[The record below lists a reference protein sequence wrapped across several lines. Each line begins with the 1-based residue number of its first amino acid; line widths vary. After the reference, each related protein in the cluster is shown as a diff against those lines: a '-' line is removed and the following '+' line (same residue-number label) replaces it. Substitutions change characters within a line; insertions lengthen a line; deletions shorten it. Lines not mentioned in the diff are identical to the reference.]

1 MNDMRQTSFP
11 GRKPLP
17 TGETALRQKSGLA
30 WVSILLVL
38 CLVAGMLPVL
48 SQGTQVG
55 AAPTFD
61 HDEVLVDTVED
72 MEGITVNL
80 FDYWV
85 SDKDNDGNEQSRSTN
100 NGINRNKELRFGG
113 TGGIDSNLDNYY
125 YITGQSNFT
134 DTNTYHEDRV
144 PSGHPRKGG
153 HITYGIVENNL
164 NENEYPVIAKQSI
177 GLRDG
182 EYDHSLEY
190 LFNPDDLEMESRY
203 NHYRDTYENVT
214 GLFEIDE
221 NGYYSYDSAKNYAEF
236 NVDDNQ
242 FYVYNTYAIKNSS
255 TADNV
260 NSEYTSGQF
269 FPFNS
274 ATEAGLS
281 YQNGS
286 LTRSQT
292 VQANVSGLNHFF
304 GMTMTADFLQ
314 PADGLV
320 VAGSQSSEMTFEFS
334 GDDDVW
340 VFVDGVLVLDLGGV
354 RDQANGT
361 INFATGAV
369 ETISNTAPGSSDE
382 EVSVSTNLYACFSA
396 AGYNSE
402 QLSQIFEEY
411 QSGQYRFKDNSYHTL
426 SFFYL
431 ERGANASNM
440 MLKFNLD
447 TLPSNNVVK
456 MDEEGE
462 PLSGIT
468 FELYDAN
475 SSYQI
480 DPGAQ
485 SLAEVTTRN
494 DGTIDF
500 RDTDGKPFDFTQGN
514 IGTEKI
520 PGSDDAY
527 QFYVLR
533 EVTQQAGYRTV
544 GDIYLRYNC
553 NAGQLLVSNKW
564 ETGAISNYSLIATNE
579 GTMEWA
585 TTGSPNESAEEIL
598 NDGGTLFAVVL
609 MQQSENQWV
618 PLYGN
623 NMDGWE
629 IETPTGSGGQ
639 TSISNIIAAAQRYQ
653 SNGINNIFEKN
664 TKGQWQ
670 VALDELPGDITQYYY
685 VNTDSSGDGEAE
697 SNASEA
703 KYIVSYYVT
712 SSRNLNNANAN
723 NTWRVDVDS
732 FERDFSS
739 NIWIPNIRNMFQVQK
754 LDQNGDPMTNGS
766 VTYQLYESNGVT
778 IGQDGT
784 VTINSDAVPYDTAT
798 VQLTYAN
805 SVAVFG
811 LDGNSNS
818 KAPLNTDKTY
828 YLVETSAPTG
838 YVPSTQV
845 VKIVVDN
852 TGVHADAGIANDDV
866 TVAVG
871 AGYLLKPMEKF
882 GANDAIDATLHDIKG
897 VVQTGTLDGTSGTS
911 ITWNEVSDTS
921 GSTELHLQYGIDG
934 NLLQYRPTNGGNPY
948 LTYDSG
954 FGRLYIEQCTE
965 ETHNPDTHKDDIKTA
980 IGNDAYYAVNGITP
994 LFTGSTTV
1002 QIKNHPEIK
1011 TGDVTVTKTVTG
1023 LQNLNQDTFSFTI
1036 QFEVPS
1042 GSGVTMPNTVN
1053 YTINSSDNTATVE
1066 NSKTSGTVTVGDDDS
1081 IAFTLKNGDSVTF
1094 KDLPEGLRYT
1104 ITENLGKDSNL
1115 KYTYS
1120 SSITAKD
1127 TDNPNVTDTNPG
1139 DGDTAFT
1146 NTVSAED
1153 FVTVTYTNTAT
1164 LASFNFIKVDGS
1176 NNNAKLSGAGFTLYR
1191 WDGTGNAPKDSLV
1204 SGTGSGWTVIDLD
1217 AVSDENELVTATD
1230 GAVNI
1235 TGLYPDATY
1244 RLVETTTPGGY
1255 IAPQGQWQLTYVGV
1269 GTQDS
1274 YNGWTIELITEDGA
1288 LNKAPA
1294 FGVDGSTLYLPN
1306 YQVPEIPVT
1315 GGEGGGWMFYGLTGT
1330 LLVGGA
1336 VLTLFAFS
1344 RRRKHF

>member
-11 GRKPLP
+11 ERKPLP

-38 CLVAGMLPVL
+38 CLVAGMLPVF

-55 AAPTFD
+55 AVPTIA
-61 HDEVLVDTVED
+61 HDNVLVDTVED

-85 SDKDNDGNEQSRSTN
+85 SDKDTDGNEQNRSTN
-100 NGINRNKELRFGG
+100 SGINRNKELRFGG
-113 TGGIDSNLDNYY
+113 TGGIDSNIGNYSNY
-125 YITGQSNFT
+125 YITNQGNFEE
-134 DTNTYHEDRV
+134 TNTYHEDRV
-144 PSGHPRKGG
+144 PTGQSRQGG
-153 HITYGIVENNL
+153 RITYGIVENKL
-164 NENEYPVIAKQSI
+164 NKNGYPVIAKKSI
-177 GLRDG
+177 DVRSG

-190 LFNPDDLEMESRY
+190 LFNPDDLEMESR
-203 NHYRDTYENVT
+203 NNNYRDSYENVT

-236 NVDDNQ
+236 NVEDNQ

-255 TADNV
+255 GADNV
-260 NSEYTSGQF
+260 NGEYTSGQF
-269 FPFNS
+269 FPFDN
-274 ATEAGLS
+274 ATEAGLV
-281 YQNGS
+281 YRNGQ
-286 LTRSQT
+286 LDRQRI
-292 VQANVSGLNHFF
+292 VQANVATLNHFF

-314 PADGLV
+314 PENGLV
-320 VAGSQSSEMTFEFS
+320 VAGNTNSEMKFEFS

-354 RDQANGT
+354 RDQANGS
-361 INFATGAV
+361 INFATGEV
-369 ETISNTAPGSSDE
+369 ETISNTAPGSSDNP
-382 EVSVSTNLYACFSA
+382 VSVTTTLYECFQN
-396 AGYNSE
+396 AGYSNDE
-402 QLSQIFEEY
+402 LNQMFER
-411 QSGQYRFKDNSYHTL
+411 SGNNQYRFKDNSYHTL

-447 TLPSNNVVK
+447 TLPTNQVVK
-456 MDEEGE
+456 MDETGTAISE
-462 PLSGIT
+462 IQ
-468 FELYDAN
+468 FALYDAN

-480 DPGAQ
+480 EENAQ
-485 SLAEVTTRN
+485 PLTTVTTGN

-500 RDTDGKPFDFTQGN
+500 RDADGKPFDFTQGN
-514 IGTEKI
+514 VGTAKL
-520 PGSDDAY
+520 PGSDSNDDY

-533 EVTQQAGYRTV
+533 EVAQPDGYRTV
-544 GDIYLRYNC
+544 GDIHLRYNC
-553 NAGQLLVSNKW
+553 NAGQLLVSNQW
-564 ETGAISNYSLIATNE
+564 QTGAISNYNLIATNE
-579 GTMEWA
+579 GTIEWGA
-585 TTGSPNESAEEIL
+585 NSYPRDSAAEIL
-598 NDGGTLFAVVL
+598 DNGGTLFAVVL
-609 MQQSENQWV
+609 MKQSQGQWV

-623 NMDGWE
+623 NMNGWN
-629 IETPTGSGGQ
+629 IQTPTGTGGQ
-639 TSISNIIAAAQRYQ
+639 TSIGDIIAAAQQYET
-653 SNGINNIFEKN
+653 NGINNIFEKN
-664 TKGQWQ
+664 PKGQWE
-670 VALDELPGDITQYYY
+670 VTLDELPGDITKYYY
-685 VNTDSSGDGEAE
+685 VNTDDTSDGEAE
-697 SNASEA
+697 SNSSEA

-712 SSRNLNNANAN
+712 RSGNLNNANTN

-754 LDQNGDPMTNGS
+754 LDQDGNPMTSGS
-766 VTYQLYESNGVT
+766 VTYQLYESGGVT

-784 VTINSDAVPYDTAT
+784 VTIKPNATPYDTAT
-798 VQLTYAN
+798 VQITDAN

-811 LDGNSNS
+811 LGGRADA
-818 KAPLNTDKTY
+818 KPLDTGETY
-828 YLVETSAPTG
+828 YLVETDAPED

-852 TGVHADAGIANDDV
+852 TGVHADAGVENDDV

-897 VVQTGTLDGTSGTS
+897 VVQTGTLNGTSNS
-911 ITWNEVSDTS
+911 INW
-921 GSTELHLQYGIDG
+921 STEKTQQEIHLNYNPDHESALLTYALTTGEGINVG
-934 NLLQYRPTNGGNPY
+934 ISQPY

-954 FGRLYIEQCTE
+954 FGRLYIEQCME
-965 ETHNPDTHKDDIKTA
+965 HNQGTHKDNIGTA
-980 IGNDAYYAVNGITP
+980 IDNEEYYAVNGITP

-1023 LQNLNQDTFSFTI
+1023 LQNPNQDTFPFTI

-1042 GSGVTMPNTVN
+1042 GSSVTIPSTVN
-1053 YTINSSDNTATVE
+1053 YTISDNSTAVVTDG
-1066 NSKTSGTVTVGDDDS
+1066 TSGTVTVGDDKS

-1094 KDLPEGLRYT
+1094 VGLPEGLQYT
-1104 ITENLGKDSNL
+1104 IMENLGAGSNL

-1127 TDNPNVTDTNPG
+1127 KNDQDVTDTDSG
-1139 DGDTAFT
+1139 DGNTAFS
-1146 NTVSAED
+1146 NRVPAED
-1153 FVTVTYTNTAT
+1153 SVTVTYTNTAT
-1164 LASFNFIKVDGS
+1164 PVSFNFTKVDGS
-1176 NNNAKLSGAGFTLYR
+1176 NNNAELSGAGFTLYR
-1191 WDGTGNAPKDSLV
+1191 WDGTGDATGLVNTETPGANWEVVTGLNA
-1204 SGTGSGWTVIDLD
+1204 D
-1217 AVSDENELVTATD
+1217 ALFEFDN
-1230 GAVNI
+1230 
-1235 TGLYPDATY
+1235 LYPDATY